1 MTLKKLF
8 LGEDRDLSSVEVVL
22 VMGITVILAVVI
34 GLFVLNM
41 GADSNSPPKTY
52 WEMYSQDT
60 TSPGSITEDRIS
72 LVHDGG
78 AAITVSEFVVDIGGT
93 EYALAD
99 FKTSTGSSLQSE
111 LKPGAKIRISASGY
125 AGPGNVT
132 NEFSGTTIHLVWENP
147 DTGERHI
154 VKSTTPK

>member
-22 VMGITVILAVVI
+22 VVGIIAILAVVI
-34 GLFVLNM
+34 GMFLLNM

-60 TSPGSITEDRIS
+60 MSPGSITEDR
-72 LVHDGG
+72 VTVMHDGG
-78 AAITVSEFVVDIGGT
+78 AAVAVSEFVVDIGGT

-99 FKTSTGSSLQSE
+99 FETPTGSSLKTE
-111 LKPGAKIRISASGY
+111 LKPGGKVRISASSYTGS
-125 AGPGNVT
+125 GSVS
-132 NEFSGTTIHLVWENP
+132 NEFSGTPIRLVWENP
-147 DTGERHI
+147 DTGDTHI
-154 VKSTTPK
+154 VKRITPN